1 MRAGDIERQRPA
13 VVVIGGDEVGSAIA
27 HALHGA
33 GAAVVLVD
41 DIDPPWTRR
50 GRSYTDAWYVG
61 GATLDRVDA
70 CFCALAKSIP
80 AVLARGDMI
89 AATTWSWEGLAP
101 ALRPHAIVETRPG
114 CRSIPAASR
123 PPLLGEVLTV
133 GVQTTQVGGWRAD
146 VVIADAS
153 GTGCA
158 AAARA
163 AAHGPPLVALD
174 APHPGRFRTRRQIAE
189 RVDAGD
195 ILGEVGSAIV
205 AAPSSGV
212 LTGPSA
218 RGARIASGQ
227 RIAEIDPCGDPQRC
241 FGIAADAVA
250 IARRVCAAVGSVAR
264 SNVPGAR
271 IHPTAGEA
279 SRRRPPSL
287 DRCTLERIAACDEI
301 G

>member
-1 MRAGDIERQRPA
+1 
-13 VVVIGGDEVGSAIA
+13 
-27 HALHGA
+27 
-33 GAAVVLVD
+33 
-41 DIDPPWTRR
+41 
-50 GRSYTDAWYVG
+50 
-61 GATLDRVDA
+61 
-70 CFCALAKSIP
+70 
-80 AVLARGDMI
+80 
-89 AATTWSWEGLAP
+89 
-101 ALRPHAIVETRPG
+101 LRPHAIVETRPG

-146 VVIADAS
+146 VVITDAS

-174 APHPGRFRTRRQIAE
+174 APQPGRFRTRRQIAE

-241 FGIAADAVA
+241 FGIAADAAA
-250 IARRVCAAVGSVAR
+250 IARRVCAAVGSDAR
-264 SNVPGAR
+264 SNAPGR
-271 IHPTAGEA
+271 PHSSYSGRGFPPTPPEPRSVHTRAHRGLRRNRMKSFELPLPLLGAVVGTRALLGAGIGLLVAGTLTPAERRTIGWTLVA
-279 SRRRPPSL
+279 IGGLSTIPLAIGVFSRRR
-287 DRCTLERIAACDEI
+287 DIA
-301 G
+301 